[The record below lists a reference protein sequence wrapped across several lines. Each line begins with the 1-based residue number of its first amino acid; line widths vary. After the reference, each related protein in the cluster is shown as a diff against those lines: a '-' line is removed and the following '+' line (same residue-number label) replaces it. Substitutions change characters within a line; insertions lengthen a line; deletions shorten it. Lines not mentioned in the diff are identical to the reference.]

1 MTKIDPD
8 TQESFSISELS
19 ATFNLTSRALRF
31 YETKK
36 LIEPTRAGSRRIYS
50 KRDKARLALI
60 VQGKNVGFSLDEIK
74 EMLDLYDIRDGQKT
88 QMKITSVKFRAQI
101 AKLIE
106 QKSQIEVAISELT
119 KLCDQ
124 VDEVVAG
131 KISTMTITEI
141 LDGKS
146 VILNTK
152 IDALNTETQTHNAS
166 VQTQ

>member
-1 MTKIDPD
+1 MTKIDQD
-8 TQESFSISELS
+8 NQESFSISELS

-50 KRDKARLALI
+50 KRDKARLALV

-106 QKSQIEVAISELT
+106 QKSQIEVAISELS

-124 VDEVVAG
+124 VDGVVSG
-131 KISTMTITEI
+131 KTSSMSIIEI
-141 LDGKS
+141 LDGKT
-146 VILNTK
+146 VTLNNK
-152 IDALNTETQTHNAS
+152 IEALNTETQTHNAGI
-166 VQTQ
+166 QTQ

>member
-1 MTKIDPD
+1 MTKTDLNN
-8 TQESFSISELS
+8 QESFSISELS

-88 QMKITSVKFRAQI
+88 QMKITSLKFRAQI
-101 AKLIE
+101 AKLIK
-106 QKSQIEVAISELT
+106 QKTQIEVAITELT

-124 VDEVVAG
+124 VDVVVG
-131 KISTMTITEI
+131 GQPSDMKISEI
-141 LDGKS
+141 LDGKE
-146 VILNTK
+146 VKLNTK
-152 IDALNTETQTHNAS
+152 IEAIDSESQPARASTH
-166 VQTQ
+166 